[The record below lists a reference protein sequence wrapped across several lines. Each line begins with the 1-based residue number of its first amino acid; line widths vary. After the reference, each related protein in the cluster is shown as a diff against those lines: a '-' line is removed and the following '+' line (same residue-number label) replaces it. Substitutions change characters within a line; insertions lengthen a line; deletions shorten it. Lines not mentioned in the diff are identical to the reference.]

1 MLATAG
7 VTTDGKLSPFSN
19 FLYPGAWTA
28 RRHSTYEVSSVEE
41 TKQKEKA
48 KRGEDRRW
56 LLLHGDG
63 GPVNG
68 ADSWCLCTVLSRNSL
83 DPGYSRRIS
92 RQFR

>member
-41 TKQKEKA
+41 TK
-48 KRGEDRRW
+48 
-56 LLLHGDG
+56 
-63 GPVNG
+63 
-68 ADSWCLCTVLSRNSL
+68 
-83 DPGYSRRIS
+83 
-92 RQFR
+92 